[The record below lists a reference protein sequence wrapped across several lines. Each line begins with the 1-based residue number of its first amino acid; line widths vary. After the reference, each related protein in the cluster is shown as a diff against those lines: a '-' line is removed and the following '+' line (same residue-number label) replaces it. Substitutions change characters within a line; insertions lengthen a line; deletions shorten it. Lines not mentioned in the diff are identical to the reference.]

1 MAAREV
7 LLVVA
12 TLTILFGLVVSLA
25 RRVRAEAAFSLV
37 RREML
42 VLEDALAAYLRREQ
56 SIPNVPPLFPAEMDR
71 EITASTPGFDSSAA
85 PDFLLPNV
93 PARLTDPHDERIL
106 AERAFLNNRATIG
119 ALDVGARR
127 SAITQRETR
136 AGDAENDADAV
147 INGVSAL
154 LFDGSTLRD
163 PWGQPIVFMSAGRAE
178 IGYATKNRPF
188 FFSAGPDGRYLT
200 LLDNIYS
207 YEVRAGRIADP
218 GDDPAEDPAIPQFPT
233 GEE

>member
-1 MAAREV
+1 MAAREI

-12 TLTILFGLVVSLA
+12 ILTILFGLVVSLA

-42 VLEDALAAYLRREQ
+42 VLEDALAAYMRREQ
-56 SIPNVPPLFPAEMDR
+56 ALPHVPPLFPAELDR
-71 EITASTPGFDSSAA
+71 QITGNTPALGSTAA
-85 PDFLLPNV
+85 PDGLLPTA
-93 PARLTDPHDERIL
+93 PTRLPDQQDEGVL
-106 AERAFLNNRATIG
+106 AEMAFINNRVMMR

-127 SAITQRETR
+127 SAITQREAR
-136 AGDAENDADAV
+136 AGESETDAAAV

-163 PWGQPIVFMSAGRAE
+163 PWGQPIAFMPAGRPE
-178 IGYATKNRPF
+178 IGYATENRPF

-207 YEVRAGRIADP
+207 YEVLAGRIADP
-218 GDDPAEDPAIPQFPT
+218 GDDPAQDPAIPDFPM
-233 GEE
+233 EEK